1 MGWIHAVGFGAL
13 GVLAVGWL
21 VVSFSEP
28 GPRRSRV
35 EWLSATA
42 LFLALVSLF
51 VNLVSKAL
59 EEQSR
64 VSLVA
69 FGFLLVVFCS
79 GLVVSAVQ
87 TVLALRGEH
96 KAESSATH

>member
-1 MGWIHAVGFGAL
+1 MSWIATVGFGAL
-13 GVLAVGWL
+13 GVLVVGWL
-21 VVSFSEP
+21 LVSFSEP
-28 GPRRSRV
+28 GPRRARL

-51 VNLVSKAL
+51 ANLVAGA
-59 EEQSR
+59 ESR
-64 VSLVA
+64 LGAVGFS
-69 FGFLLVVFCS
+69 FLLALFCS

-87 TVLALRGEH
+87 TVLSLRGER